1 MLGDMTS
8 WGMSITG
15 RFSTGQPYTP
25 SNPSSSITTQFE
37 NSDRKPS
44 FYNIDMNIYKFFEVF
59 GTRIK
64 LYCQIYN
71 LTDQLNERY
80 VYASSGR
87 ADYPFRNATELQLL
101 KQNPNFT
108 VEEID
113 LRPNYYSE
121 PRKVLIGFSLDF

>member
-1 MLGDMTS
+1 L
-8 WGMSITG
+8 
-15 RFSTGQPYTP
+15 
-25 SNPSSSITTQFE
+25 
-37 NSDRKPS
+37 
-44 FYNIDMNIYKFFEVF
+44 
-59 GTRIK
+59 
-64 LYCQIYN
+64 
-71 LTDQLNERY
+71 LNERY